1 MQIGVGFFI
10 RGVSIC
16 GEFVTFTGKP
26 QTGESKLTF
35 TTMGNILE
43 VEKVVKQYGDFTALN
58 EVSLSVPKGSIYGL
72 LGPNGAGKTSLI
84 RIINQIT
91 LPDSGTILL
100 DGEKLQP
107 KHVQFI
113 GYLPEERGLYKT
125 MKVGEQ
131 CLYLAQMKGLSKS
144 EAKIQL
150 DYWFDRLDIKGW
162 WDKKIQELSKG
173 MAQKIQFVVTVLHK
187 PKLLIF
193 DEPFSGFDP
202 VNANLIK
209 DEILALRE
217 NGATIIFSTHRMESV
232 EELCDHIALIH
243 KSNKLIEG
251 RLDDVKRQYRSNTFE
266 VGVLTANVEGLMYDL
281 TQKFQLSQTDFK
293 SLNDELK
300 LDVQIGNAAPNE
312 LLSILTQRGQV
323 THFVE
328 KIPSVNDIFIQTVKD
343 K

>member
-1 MQIGVGFFI
+1 M
-10 RGVSIC
+10 S
-16 GEFVTFTGKP
+16 
-26 QTGESKLTF
+26 
-35 TTMGNILE
+35 NILE
-43 VEKVVKQYGDFTALN
+43 VEKVVKQYGDYTALN
-58 EVSLSVPKGSIYGL
+58 EISLSVPKGSIYGL

-91 LPDSGTILL
+91 MPDSGTILL
-100 DGEKLQP
+100 DGEKLSPNHIQ
-107 KHVQFI
+107 HI

-131 CLYLAQMKGLSKS
+131 CLYLAQLKGLSKA
-144 EAKIQL
+144 EAKAQL
-150 DYWFDRLDIKGW
+150 DYWFDRLEIKGW
-162 WDKKIQELSKG
+162 WNKKIQELSKG

-209 DEILALRE
+209 DEILALKE
-217 NGATIIFSTHRMESV
+217 TGATIIFSTHRMESV

-251 RLDDVKRQYRSNTFE
+251 KLDDVKRQYRTGTFE
-266 VGVLTANVEGLMYDL
+266 VGVLTQNVEGLMYDL
-281 TQKFQLSQTDFK
+281 TQRFTLSQTNFK

-300 LDVQIGNAAPNE
+300 LDIQVGNASPNE
-312 LLSILTQRGQV
+312 LLNILTQRGQV

-328 KIPSVNDIFIQTVKD
+328 KIPSVNDIFIQTIKNSD
-343 K
+343 

>member
-1 MQIGVGFFI
+1 M
-10 RGVSIC
+10 S
-16 GEFVTFTGKP
+16 
-26 QTGESKLTF
+26 
-35 TTMGNILE
+35 NILE
-43 VEKVVKQYGDFTALN
+43 VNKVVKQYGDYTALN
-58 EVSLSVPKGSIYGL
+58 EVSINVPKQSIYGL

-91 LPDSGTILL
+91 LPDSGTVLL

-107 KHVQFI
+107 KHIATI
-113 GYLPEERGLYKT
+113 GYLPEERGLYKS

-131 CLYLAQMKGLSKS
+131 CLYLAQMKGLSKV
-144 EAKIQL
+144 EAKKQL
-150 DYWFDRLDIKGW
+150 DYWFDKLEIKGW
-162 WDKKIQELSKG
+162 WNKKIQELSKG
-173 MAQKIQFVVTVLHK
+173 MAQKIQFVVTVLHN

-209 DEILALRE
+209 DEILELRE

-251 RLDDVKRQYRSNTFE
+251 KLNDVKKQYRSNTFE
-266 VGVLTANVEGLMYDL
+266 VGVLTQNVEGLMYDL
-281 TQKFQLSQTDFK
+281 TQKFTVSPANFK
-293 SLNDELK
+293 SLDSELK
-300 LDVQIGNAAPNE
+300 LNVQIGTSTSNE
-312 LLSILTQRGQV
+312 LLHILTQRGMV

-328 KIPSVNDIFIQTVKD
+328 KIPSVNDIFIQTVTQ
-343 K
+343 

>member
-1 MQIGVGFFI
+1 MN
-10 RGVSIC
+10 
-16 GEFVTFTGKP
+16 
-26 QTGESKLTF
+26 
-35 TTMGNILE
+35 NILE
-43 VEKVVKQYGDFTALN
+43 VNRVVKQYGNYTALN
-58 EVSLSVPKGSIYGL
+58 EVSLTVPKGSIYGL

-107 KHVQFI
+107 KHTQHI
-113 GYLPEERGLYKT
+113 GYLPEERGLYKS

-131 CLYLAQMKGLSKS
+131 CLYLAQMKGLSKA
-144 EAKIQL
+144 EAKKQL
-150 DYWFDRLDIKGW
+150 EYWFDKLDIKGW
-162 WDKKIQELSKG
+162 WNKKIEELSKG
-173 MAQKIQFVVTVLHK
+173 MAQKIQFVVTVLHQ

-209 DEILALRE
+209 DEILELRE
-217 NGATIIFSTHRMESV
+217 KGATIIFSTHRMESV

-251 RLDDVKRQYRSNTFE
+251 KLNDVKREYRSNTFE
-266 VGVLTANVEGLMYDL
+266 VGILTQNVEGLMFD
-281 TQKFQLSQTDFK
+281 LSQNFTINPASFK
-293 SLNDELK
+293 SLNDDLK
-300 LDVQIGNAAPNE
+300 LNIQLGKASANE
-312 LLSILTQRGQV
+312 LLHILTQRGQV

-328 KIPSVNDIFIQTVKD
+328 KIPSVNDIFIQTVTQ
-343 K
+343 

>member
-1 MQIGVGFFI
+1 MN
-10 RGVSIC
+10 
-16 GEFVTFTGKP
+16 
-26 QTGESKLTF
+26 
-35 TTMGNILE
+35 NILE
-43 VEKVVKQYGDFTALN
+43 VQNVVKQYGDYTALN
-58 EVSLSVPKGSIYGL
+58 NVSLAVPKGSIFGL

-91 LPDSGTILL
+91 MPDSGTVLL
-100 DGEKLQP
+100 DGEKLNP
-107 KHVQFI
+107 KHIANI
-113 GYLPEERGLYKT
+113 GYMPEERGLYKT

-131 CLYLAQMKGLSKS
+131 CLYLAQMKGLSKA
-144 EAKIQL
+144 EAKKQL
-150 DYWFDRLDIKGW
+150 EYWFDKLEIKGW

-173 MAQKIQFVVTVLHK
+173 MAQKIQFVVTVLHQ

-209 DEILALRE
+209 DEILELRDK
-217 NGATIIFSTHRMESV
+217 GATIIFSTHRMESV

-251 RLDDVKRQYRSNTFE
+251 KLIDVKKQYRSNTFE
-266 VGVLTANVEGLMYDL
+266 IGILTSNVEGLMFDL
-281 TQKFQLSQTDFK
+281 TQKYKVNQANFK

-300 LDVQIGNAAPNE
+300 LEVTIGDDNANQ
-312 LLSILTQRGQV
+312 LLHILTQRGQV

-328 KIPSVNDIFIQTVKD
+328 KIPSVNDIFIQTVSNHV
-343 K
+343 